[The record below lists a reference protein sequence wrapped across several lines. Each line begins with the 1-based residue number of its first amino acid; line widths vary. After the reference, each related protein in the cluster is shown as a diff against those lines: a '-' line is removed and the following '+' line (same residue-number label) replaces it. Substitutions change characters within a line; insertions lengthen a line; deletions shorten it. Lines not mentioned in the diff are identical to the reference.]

1 MESIINGITEWLRQK
16 VREAPVQ
23 GLVLGV
29 SGGIDS
35 AVAAALAARAFPKA
49 SLGLILPCHSSD
61 EDVADA
67 HLVCDTL
74 GIRKLV
80 INLDEPHQAILRE
93 VSAGLS
99 DLLDSSVFVSPVTPS
114 DPAETAV
121 SVSPTAQTAPS
132 TPVSLAALSQNARL
146 TDANLR
152 ARLRMSTLYTAA
164 NFLQYLVVGT
174 DNAAEVYTGYF
185 TKYGDGG
192 ADLLP
197 LSQFTK
203 REVRELARN
212 LGIPARITAKAPS
225 AGLWVGQTEEAEMGV
240 TYAEIDDFLEG
251 KPIAPAARERIE
263 YLHRISEH
271 KRQLPPVYERA
282 AAGDNLKP

>member
-1 MESIINGITEWLRQK
+1 MEAEINGMIEWLRFK
-16 VREAPVQ
+16 VREAKVQ

-35 AVAAALAARAFPKA
+35 AVVASLAVRAFPET

-67 HLVCDTL
+67 HLVCDTF
-74 GIRKLV
+74 GIHKLEL
-80 INLDEPHQAILRE
+80 NLDVPHQSILR
-93 VSAGLS
+93 AATQGLS
-99 DLLDSSVFVSPVTPS
+99 GFCAS
-114 DPAETAV
+114 D
-121 SVSPTAQTAPS
+121 
-132 TPVSLAALSQNARL
+132 ALTSNTRL

-152 ARLRMSTLYTAA
+152 ARLRMSTLYTVA

-192 ADLLP
+192 VDLLP

-203 REVRELARN
+203 REVRDLARV
-212 LGIPARITAKAPS
+212 LGIPTQIIAKAPS
-225 AGLWVGQTEEAEMGV
+225 AGLWVGQTDEAEMGV

-251 KPIAPAARERIE
+251 KPVAPEARERIE

-271 KRQLPPVYERA
+271 KRQLPVVYARNS
-282 AAGDNLKP
+282 GQQGRP